1 MTGEEFKQRFLP
13 MSGKLYAVALSL
25 TCDKQEAEDVV
36 QDTYL
41 RLWTRRDTLPDMD
54 NAEAYCIT
62 LARHLCHDRLRNRH
76 NTHEERP
83 AGGMQAT
90 APTDIETEVERRN
103 DADIIKAYMARL
115 PERQRA
121 VVTMRDVEG
130 LGYEEIGLATGLEQ
144 TNIRVALS
152 RARKTLREQFNAIR
166 NYGNKG
172 Y

>member
-1 MTGEEFKQRFLP
+1 

-103 DADIIKAYMARL
+103 DADIIQACMARL

>member
-1 MTGEEFKQRFLP
+1 

-103 DADIIKAYMARL
+103 DADIIKACMVRL

>member
-1 MTGEEFKQRFLP
+1 M
-13 MSGKLYAVALSL
+13 
-25 TCDKQEAEDVV
+25 V

-103 DADIIKAYMARL
+103 DADIIKACMARL